1 MIRHVLICCRGEIAL
16 RFIRTCQLMD
26 ISTTVIYSA
35 DDDNAEF
42 VHVAD
47 QAVRVDAWIPETLI
61 TTVINVALACKVDAV
76 APGYG
81 PLAENADFADAC
93 VKANLIFIG
102 PNSSVI
108 RQTGDKIAAR
118 SAAEQAKIPIIPG
131 MQIDVDANAAM
142 ILANNLG
149 YPLLIKAAHGGGGRG
164 IRVVDQPEDFITSY
178 EEVRQESLWA
188 FGNNRVYL
196 EKFLGEDV
204 RHIEVQILADRY
216 GKILH
221 LGTRECSVQRRR
233 QKIVEEAPAPGLTE
247 IQYEKLHTA
256 ALAVAHQVG
265 YDSAGTVEFL
275 LDKEGNFYFIEMNA
289 RIQVEHPV
297 TEVITGIDIVEH
309 MIYSASNQP
318 LTLTQQ
324 DIHFSG
330 HAIEF
335 RICAEDAHGDF
346 LPNGGEV
353 LDYRVPEGPGIRIDS
368 GIHLGAKM
376 SPLFDSLCLKLIVSG
391 ATREQTLKRS
401 RQVLGELVIAGFST
415 NLAVHRW
422 LIGNQS
428 FNQGNYDLS
437 IGKTIEN
444 THSLPQ
450 RKALAI
456 HAITALA
463 LYLNLIPDVQT
474 HSDTHRPTSPWIQRN
489 SSWK

>member
-16 RFIRTCQLMD
+16 RFIRTCRPMD

-42 VHVAD
+42 VHAAD
-47 QAVRVDAWIPETLI
+47 QAVRVDSWIPETLI
-61 TTVINVALACKVDAV
+61 TTVINVALSCKVDAV

-93 VKANLIFIG
+93 AKANLIFIG
-102 PNSSVI
+102 PNSSAI

-118 SAAEQAKIPIIPG
+118 AAAERAQIPIIPG
-131 MQIDVDANAAM
+131 MQIDADANSAM
-142 ILANNLG
+142 ILANSLG
-149 YPLLIKAAHGGGGRG
+149 YPLLIKATHGGGGRG
-164 IRVVDQPEDFITSY
+164 IRVVDQSEDFITSY
-178 EEVRQESLWA
+178 EEVRQEALRA
-188 FGNNRVYL
+188 FGNNQVYL
-196 EKFLGEDV
+196 EKFLGESI

-216 GKILH
+216 RKILH

-247 IQYEKLHTA
+247 IQYEQLHNA
-256 ALAVAHQVG
+256 ALAIAHQVG

-297 TEVITGIDIVEH
+297 TESITGIDIVEH
-309 MIYSASNQP
+309 MIYSAANQP

-324 DIHFSG
+324 DIHFAG
-330 HAIEF
+330 HSIEF

-353 LDYRVPEGPGIRIDS
+353 LDYRVPEGPGIRVDS

-391 ATREQTLKRS
+391 ANREQTLKRS
-401 RQVLGELVIAGFST
+401 RLALDELVIAGFST

-422 LIGNQS
+422 LIGSQS

-463 LYLNLIPDVQT
+463 LHLNLIPAVQT
-474 HSDTHRPTSPWIQRN
+474 NSDTHRPISPWIQRN
-489 SSWK
+489 SRWK